1 MSKAPPQAKPLYA
14 LDANVFIQAHRAY
27 YAFDIA
33 PGYWQRLLDHEAK
46 GHLISIDLVRDE
58 LLSGGKADKL
68 EDWVKNAAP
77 KSLFSS
83 TRTVE
88 VANTYASMVQWVQA
102 HPKFKPEAKAE
113 FAKVADG
120 WLVAYAKV
128 HGLTVVTLEKN
139 NPEKSNKV
147 LIPVLGGHFGVKCID
162 TFELLR
168 SLKVNLN

>member
-1 MSKAPPQAKPLYA
+1 MQAGQNKPLYA

-33 PGYWQRLLDHEAK
+33 PGYWDRLLHHQAN
-46 GHLISIDLVRDE
+46 GHLLSIDLVRDE
-58 LLSGGKADKL
+58 LLNGGKADKL
-68 EDWVKNAAP
+68 EEWVKKTAP
-77 KSLFSS
+77 RSLFAS
-83 TRTVE
+83 TRNVD
-88 VANTYASMVQWVQA
+88 VAQAYAGMMQWVQT

-147 LIPVLGGHFGVKCID
+147 LIPVLGAHFDVACID

-168 SLKVNLN
+168 CLKVQLQ